1 MRNSLGISTGAAGVC
16 SALVSSD
23 DTGVQD
29 VEYRTISADLGT
41 QTDPGDLA
49 LSAIGLMTTQ
59 VPDRRIEPDAIAV
72 AYRTES
78 QAAAVRSA
86 AKSQKR
92 AIRLV
97 PETAATLTYL
107 RSTGLVA
114 QYGII
119 ALVDLGASGLTVT
132 IVDQAD
138 GTVFFRD
145 RTAAVSADA
154 AAHETADEAGSR
166 AAEFVAEAFAQ
177 ALQRP
182 EALVLVGGGGRIPGI
197 ASALESTFDAATIA
211 VPEPEAAT
219 AKGAALLAGSPERQK
234 FPLVTGSG
242 GRVSGALVAAV
253 VVGGLMLGY
262 GVKEMVPQSEENFSP
277 TGRQVIETPTTG
289 PYEPPPPPEETWL
302 PTKNPYPTTTSVPV
316 PQPPVPTYDYS
327 TPEPSTSY
335 PTFDETPPT
344 TSDVSPEPTTTA
356 PTTPPTTTTTTPP
369 PATTTNPDD
378 LPWIPPKWPE
388 LPTWLPEIPS
398 IAPPG
403 TQTPSPSEP
412 PEASGPA
419 ETPEQTPESA
429 PTTGSEETAA
439 PSTAAPAPEAP
450 IAAVPQVSPESG
462 SPTPEV
468 PDSSPR

>member
-145 RTAAVSADA
+145 RTATVSADA
-154 AAHETADEAGSR
+154 AADETADDAGSR
-166 AAEFVAEAFAQ
+166 VAEFVAEAFAQ

-197 ASALESTFDAATIA
+197 ASALETTFDGTTIEVA
-211 VPEPEAAT
+211 EPEAAT
-219 AKGAALLAGSPERQK
+219 AKGAALLAGSAERQK

-262 GVKEMVPQSEENFSP
+262 GVKEMVPQSEENYSP
-277 TGRQVIETPTTG
+277 TGSQVIETPTTV
-289 PYEPPPPPEETWL
+289 PYQPPPSPQETWL
-302 PTKNPYPTTTSVPV
+302 PTNDPRPTTTVPV
-316 PQPPVPTYDYS
+316 PQPPLSVPVPTYDYS

-335 PTFDETPPT
+335 PTFEETPPT
-344 TSDVSPEPTTTA
+344 TSEPSPEPTTT
-356 PTTPPTTTTTTPP
+356 PSTTTPPPTTTTPP
-369 PATTTNPDD
+369 PED

-398 IAPPG
+398 ISPPD
-403 TQTPSPSEP
+403 TEVPPTTEP
-412 PEASGPA
+412 PETSGPA
-419 ETPEQTPESA
+419 ETPEQNPESGPA
-429 PTTGSEETAA
+429 TGSSDTAA
-439 PSTAAPAPEAP
+439 PPTTTAAPAPEAP
-450 IAAVPQVSPESG
+450 IAAVPRITPESG

>member
-1 MRNSLGISTGAAGVC
+1 MDRVGHESSLPKSLVARADGTIAVRSTANVRPDLHGRTPAERRHPTLGNVRITTPVAGIELSQFPARDGPKHGRTDTSELEHRKQEVDNAKFTRHLHRSSGVC

-154 AAHETADEAGSR
+154 AAHEMADEAGSR

-242 GRVSGALVAAV
+242 GR
-253 VVGGLMLGY
+253 
-262 GVKEMVPQSEENFSP
+262 SP
-277 TGRQVIETPTTG
+277 VHSW
-289 PYEPPPPPEETWL
+289 PPSW
-302 PTKNPYPTTTSVPV
+302 
-316 PQPPVPTYDYS
+316 
-327 TPEPSTSY
+327 
-335 PTFDETPPT
+335 
-344 TSDVSPEPTTTA
+344 
-356 PTTPPTTTTTTPP
+356 
-369 PATTTNPDD
+369 
-378 LPWIPPKWPE
+378 W
-388 LPTWLPEIPS
+388 
-398 IAPPG
+398 
-403 TQTPSPSEP
+403 
-412 PEASGPA
+412 EA
-419 ETPEQTPESA
+419 
-429 PTTGSEETAA
+429 
-439 PSTAAPAPEAP
+439 
-450 IAAVPQVSPESG
+450 
-462 SPTPEV
+462 
-468 PDSSPR
+468 

>member
-23 DTGVQD
+23 ETGVQD

-49 LSAIGLMTTQ
+49 LSAIGLMTIQ

-154 AAHETADEAGSR
+154 AADEPGSDAGAR
-166 AAEFVAEAFAQ
+166 VAEFVSEVFTQ

-197 ASALESTFDAATIA
+197 AAALETAFDATTIE
-211 VPEPEAAT
+211 VTEPEAAT

-262 GVKEMVPQSEENFSP
+262 GVKEMVPQSEENYSP
-277 TGRQVIETPTTG
+277 TGSQVIETPTTS
-289 PYEPPPPPEETWL
+289 PYEPPPAPQETWL
-302 PTKNPYPTTTSVPV
+302 PTKDPYPTTTSVPV
-316 PQPPVPTYDYS
+316 PQPPLPTYDYS

-344 TSDVSPEPTTTA
+344 TTEPSPEPTTTT
-356 PTTPPTTTTTTPP
+356 PPPTTTTTTP
-369 PATTTNPDD
+369 PDD

-388 LPTWLPEIPS
+388 LPTWLPELPS
-398 IAPPG
+398 ISPPDTG
-403 TQTPSPSEP
+403 TPPTPEP
-412 PEASGPA
+412 PETSGPA
-419 ETPEQTPESA
+419 ETPEQTPESGPA
-429 PTTGSEETAA
+429 TGSSETATPPTTTPA
-439 PSTAAPAPEAP
+439 PAPAPEAP
-450 IAAVPQVSPESG
+450 IAAGPEISPESG

>member
-23 DTGVQD
+23 ETGVQD

-49 LSAIGLMTTQ
+49 LSAIGLMTIQ

-72 AYRTES
+72 TYRTES

-97 PETAATLTYL
+97 PETAATLIYL

-114 QYGII
+114 QYAII

-154 AAHETADEAGSR
+154 AADEPGNVAGAR
-166 AAEFVAEAFAQ
+166 VAEFVSEVFTQ

-182 EALVLVGGGGRIPGI
+182 EALVLVGGGGRIPEI
-197 ASALESTFDAATIA
+197 AAALDAAFDATTIE
-211 VPEPEAAT
+211 VTEPEAAT

-262 GVKEMVPQSEENFSP
+262 GVKEMVPQSEENYSP
-277 TGRQVIETPTTG
+277 TGSQVIETPTTS
-289 PYEPPPPPEETWL
+289 PYQPPPAPQETWL
-302 PTKNPYPTTTSVPV
+302 PTKDPYPTTTSVPV
-316 PQPPVPTYDYS
+316 PQPPLPTYDYR

-344 TSDVSPEPTTTA
+344 TTEPSVEPSVEPSLEPTTT
-356 PTTPPTTTTTTPP
+356 PPPTTTTTTP
-369 PATTTNPDD
+369 PDD

-398 IAPPG
+398 ISPPDTG
-403 TQTPSPSEP
+403 TPPDTEP
-412 PEASGPA
+412 PETSGPA
-419 ETPEQTPESA
+419 ETPEQTPESG
-429 PTTGSEETAA
+429 TTT
-439 PSTAAPAPEAP
+439 PAPEAP
-450 IAAVPQVSPESG
+450 IAGSPEISPESG

>member
-219 AKGAALLAGSPERQK
+219 AKGAALLAGSPNARS
-234 FPLVTGSG
+234 FPW
-242 GRVSGALVAAV
+242 
-253 VVGGLMLGY
+253 
-262 GVKEMVPQSEENFSP
+262 SP
-277 TGRQVIETPTTG
+277 G
-289 PYEPPPPPEETWL
+289 P
-302 PTKNPYPTTTSVPV
+302 V
-316 PQPPVPTYDYS
+316 D
-327 TPEPSTSY
+327 
-335 PTFDETPPT
+335 
-344 TSDVSPEPTTTA
+344 
-356 PTTPPTTTTTTPP
+356 
-369 PATTTNPDD
+369 
-378 LPWIPPKWPE
+378 
-388 LPTWLPEIPS
+388 
-398 IAPPG
+398 
-403 TQTPSPSEP
+403 
-412 PEASGPA
+412 
-419 ETPEQTPESA
+419 
-429 PTTGSEETAA
+429 
-439 PSTAAPAPEAP
+439 
-450 IAAVPQVSPESG
+450 G
-462 SPTPEV
+462 SPVHSWPPSWWEA
-468 PDSSPR
+468 